1 MRNYIGICMYTE
13 VERGRGRKGNI
24 LNSGVDYFALNFAVP
39 VLSLKM
45 NFRNGRVCE
54 LPSV

>member
-1 MRNYIGICMYTE
+1 MYTE

-24 LNSGVDYFALNFAVP
+24 LKRGVDYFALHFAVP

-45 NFRNGRVCE
+45 NFRIGRVCE

>member
-24 LNSGVDYFALNFAVP
+24 LREGVDYFALHFAVP
-39 VLSLKM
+39 LLSLKM
-45 NFRNGRVCE
+45 NFRIGRVCE